1 MELKIAINIENA
13 HGWHIGN
20 NIFGGTSG
28 KNSSDSSSGD
38 NLNDADF
45 EVVDDEP
52 RKDGEP
58 RKADPPISGYVGR
71 SVVLPVQLK
80 SEKAKKILMGL
91 VRIDVLDENFQP
103 SSNLTWYTRGY
114 LARRIADALEISNV
128 WVFFGDFWH
137 LNSGTLRSKYND
149 SLSMKKTLEFEE
161 IIHDIINGR

>member
-1 MELKIAINIENA
+1 MVLKIAINIENA
-13 HGWHIGN
+13 HGWHFGD
-20 NIFGGTSG
+20 NIFGGSFE
-28 KNSSDSSSGD
+28 KKSSDSSSGE

-58 RKADPPISGYVGR
+58 RKAEPPISGYVGC
-71 SVVLPVQLK
+71 SVVLPAQLK

-103 SSNLTWYTRGY
+103 SSKLTCYTRGY

-137 LNSGTLRSKYND
+137 LKSSTLRSKYNE
-149 SLSMKKTLEFEE
+149 SLGMKKTLEFEDL
-161 IIHDIINGR
+161 IHNIINVR

>member
-13 HGWHIGN
+13 LGWHIGN
-20 NIFGGTSG
+20 NIFGGSFE
-28 KNSSDSSSGD
+28 KKSSDSSSGD

-45 EVVDDEP
+45 DVVDDEP
-52 RKDGEP
+52 RKAE
-58 RKADPPISGYVGR
+58 PPISGYVGR
-71 SVVLPVQLK
+71 SVVLPAQLK

-103 SSNLTWYTRGY
+103 SSKLTCYTRGY

-137 LNSGTLRSKYND
+137 LKSSTLRSKYNE
-149 SLSMKKTLEFEE
+149 SLGMKKTLEFEDL
-161 IIHDIINGR
+161 IHNIINVR

>member
-20 NIFGGTSG
+20 NIFGGSFE
-28 KNSSDSSSGD
+28 KKSSDSSSGD

-58 RKADPPISGYVGR
+58 RKAEPPISGYVGR

-103 SSNLTWYTRGY
+103 SSKLTCYTRGY

>member
-20 NIFGGTSG
+20 NIFGGSSE
-28 KNSSDSSSGD
+28 KKSSDFSSGD

-45 EVVDDEP
+45 DVVDDEP
-52 RKDGEP
+52 QKDGEP
-58 RKADPPISGYVGR
+58 RKAGPPISGYVGR

-128 WVFFGDFWH
+128 WAFFGDFWH
-137 LNSGTLRSKYND
+137 LNSATLRTKYNMA
-149 SLSMKKTLEFEE
+149 LSMKKTLEFEE

>member
-20 NIFGGTSG
+20 NIFGGSFE
-28 KNSSDSSSGD
+28 KKSSDSSSGD

-45 EVVDDEP
+45 DVVDDEP
-52 RKDGEP
+52 RKAE
-58 RKADPPISGYVGR
+58 PPISGYVGR
-71 SVVLPVQLK
+71 SVVLPAQLK

-103 SSNLTWYTRGY
+103 SSKLTCYTRGY

-137 LNSGTLRSKYND
+137 LNSATLRTKYNMA
-149 SLSMKKTLEFEE
+149 LSMKKTLEFEDL
-161 IIHDIINGR
+161 IHNIINVR

>member
-58 RKADPPISGYVGR
+58 RKAGAPISGYVGR
-71 SVVLPVQLK
+71 SVVLPAQLK
-80 SEKAKKILMGL
+80 SEKAKKILTGL

>member
-13 HGWHIGN
+13 PGWHIGD
-20 NIFGGTSG
+20 NIFGGSSE
-28 KNSSDSSSGD
+28 KKSSDFFSGD

-45 EVVDDEP
+45 DVVDDEP

-58 RKADPPISGYVGR
+58 RKAGPPISGYVGR
-71 SVVLPVQLK
+71 SVVLPAQLK

-149 SLSMKKTLEFEE
+149 SLGMKKTLEFEE

>member
-20 NIFGGTSG
+20 NIFGGSFE
-28 KNSSDSSSGD
+28 KKSSDSSSGD

-45 EVVDDEP
+45 DVVDDEP
-52 RKDGEP
+52 RKAE
-58 RKADPPISGYVGR
+58 PPISGYVGR
-71 SVVLPVQLK
+71 SVVLPAQLK

-103 SSNLTWYTRGY
+103 SSKLTCYTRGY

-128 WVFFGDFWH
+128 WVFFGNFWH
-137 LNSGTLRSKYND
+137 LKSSTLRSKYNE
-149 SLSMKKTLEFEE
+149 SLGMKKTLEFEDL
-161 IIHDIINGR
+161 IHNIINVR

>member
-20 NIFGGTSG
+20 NIFGGSFE
-28 KNSSDSSSGD
+28 KKSSDSSSED

-52 RKDGEP
+52 RKAE
-58 RKADPPISGYVGR
+58 PPISGYVGR
-71 SVVLPVQLK
+71 SVVLPAQLK
-80 SEKAKKILMGL
+80 SEKAKKILTGL

-103 SSNLTWYTRGY
+103 SSKLTCYTRGY

-137 LNSGTLRSKYND
+137 LKSSTLRSKYND
-149 SLSMKKTLEFEE
+149 SLGMKKTLEFEDL
-161 IIHDIINGR
+161 IHNIINVR

>member
-1 MELKIAINIENA
+1 MELKIAINIQNA

-20 NIFGGTSG
+20 NIFGGSFE
-28 KNSSDSSSGD
+28 KKSSDSSSGD

-45 EVVDDEP
+45 DVVDDEP
-52 RKDGEP
+52 RKAE
-58 RKADPPISGYVGR
+58 PPISGYVGR
-71 SVVLPVQLK
+71 SVVLPAQLK

-103 SSNLTWYTRGY
+103 SSKLTCYTRGY

-137 LNSGTLRSKYND
+137 LKSSTLRSKYNE
-149 SLSMKKTLEFEE
+149 SLGMKKTLEFEDL
-161 IIHDIINGR
+161 IHNIINVR

>member
-58 RKADPPISGYVGR
+58 RKAEPPISGYVGR

>member
-1 MELKIAINIENA
+1 M
-13 HGWHIGN
+13 
-20 NIFGGTSG
+20 
-28 KNSSDSSSGD
+28 
-38 NLNDADF
+38 
-45 EVVDDEP
+45 
-52 RKDGEP
+52 
-58 RKADPPISGYVGR
+58 GR

>member
-20 NIFGGTSG
+20 NIFGGSFE
-28 KNSSDSSSGD
+28 KKSSDSSSGD

-45 EVVDDEP
+45 DVVDDEP
-52 RKDGEP
+52 RKAE
-58 RKADPPISGYVGR
+58 PPISGYVGR
-71 SVVLPVQLK
+71 SVVLPAQLK

-103 SSNLTWYTRGY
+103 SSKLTCYTRGY

-137 LNSGTLRSKYND
+137 LKSSTLRSKYNE
-149 SLSMKKTLEFEE
+149 SLGMKKTLEFEDL
-161 IIHDIINGR
+161 IHKIINVR

>member
-20 NIFGGTSG
+20 NIFGGSFE
-28 KNSSDSSSGD
+28 KKSSDSSSGD

-52 RKDGEP
+52 RKAE
-58 RKADPPISGYVGR
+58 PPISGYVGR
-71 SVVLPVQLK
+71 SVVLPAQLK

-103 SSNLTWYTRGY
+103 SSKLTCYTRGY

-137 LNSGTLRSKYND
+137 LKSSTLRSKYNE
-149 SLSMKKTLEFEE
+149 SLGMKKTLEFEDL
-161 IIHDIINGR
+161 IHNIINVR

>member
-58 RKADPPISGYVGR
+58 RKAEPPISGYVGR

-103 SSNLTWYTRGY
+103 SSKLTCYTRGY

>member
-20 NIFGGTSG
+20 NIFGGSFE
-28 KNSSDSSSGD
+28 KKSSASSSGD

-45 EVVDDEP
+45 DVVDDEP
-52 RKDGEP
+52 RKAE
-58 RKADPPISGYVGR
+58 PPISGYVGR

-137 LNSGTLRSKYND
+137 LKSSTLRSKYNE
-149 SLSMKKTLEFEE
+149 SLGMKKTLEFEDL
-161 IIHDIINGR
+161 IHNIINVR

>member
-20 NIFGGTSG
+20 NIFGGSFE
-28 KNSSDSSSGD
+28 KKSSDSSSGD

-45 EVVDDEP
+45 DVVDDEP
-52 RKDGEP
+52 RKAE
-58 RKADPPISGYVGR
+58 PPISGYVSR
-71 SVVLPVQLK
+71 SVVLPAQLK

-103 SSNLTWYTRGY
+103 SSKLTCYTRGY

-137 LNSGTLRSKYND
+137 LKSSTLRSKYNE
-149 SLSMKKTLEFEE
+149 SLGMKKTLEFEDL
-161 IIHDIINGR
+161 IHKIINVR

>member
-20 NIFGGTSG
+20 NIFGGSFE
-28 KNSSDSSSGD
+28 KKSSDSSSED

-52 RKDGEP
+52 RKAE
-58 RKADPPISGYVGR
+58 PPISGYVGR
-71 SVVLPVQLK
+71 SVVLPAQLK

-103 SSNLTWYTRGY
+103 SSKLTCYTRGY

-137 LNSGTLRSKYND
+137 LKSSTLRSKYND
-149 SLSMKKTLEFEE
+149 SLGMKKTLEFEDL
-161 IIHDIINGR
+161 IHNIINVR

>member
-58 RKADPPISGYVGR
+58 RKAEPPISGYVGR

-128 WVFFGDFWH
+128 WAFFGDFWH

>member
-58 RKADPPISGYVGR
+58 RKAEPSISGYVGR

-103 SSNLTWYTRGY
+103 SSKLTCYTRGY